1 MTGEIVCSHIP
12 LKASIIQQTTMDPNK
27 RLVPKASPRLQKSP
41 SFVFIL
47 HVTSRS
53 CAIAVLVIFCGLGLC
68 RWILEPHH
76 LMEIWIGYGL
86 LWRKP
91 QLVGVINNISPSH
104 FHPKKVSGQPG
115 LTFSSF
121 ARAFACTWR
130 PAWVCP
136 VALSCDQWISSAW
149 CFFPRVFFLQPF
161 DKELHLS
168 SFIYSLYFLRQTNYL
183 SRCWKP
189 GIWGRPGNQT
199 SPDRGLVGLICLN
212 NTL

>member
-1 MTGEIVCSHIP
+1 MLAYS

-121 ARAFACTWR
+121 ARAFCLYLAAR
-130 PAWVCP
+130 LG
-136 VALSCDQWISSAW
+136 LSSCLELWSMEFLQPD
-149 CFFPRVFFLQPF
+149 VFFLAFFFFSPLI
-161 DKELHLS
+161 KSSIYHHLS
-168 SFIYSLYFLRQTNYL
+168 IACYFLRQTNYL

-189 GIWGRPGNQT
+189 GIWGRQGTRHHQT
-199 SPDRGLVGLICLN
+199 EGLSVWSV
-212 NTL
+212 

>member
-1 MTGEIVCSHIP
+1 MLAYS

-91 QLVGVINNISPSH
+91 QLVGVHQQHLTIPFPS
-104 FHPKKVSGQPG
+104 KKGQRPARSHLLFLCQG
-115 LTFSSF
+115 L
-121 ARAFACTWR
+121 FACTWR
-130 PAWVCP
+130 PAWVCQ
-136 VALSCDQWISSAW
+136 VALSCDQWNFFSLMFFSSRFFSSALW
-149 CFFPRVFFLQPF
+149 
-161 DKELHLS
+161 
-168 SFIYSLYFLRQTNYL
+168 
-183 SRCWKP
+183 
-189 GIWGRPGNQT
+189 
-199 SPDRGLVGLICLN
+199 
-212 NTL
+212 

>member
-1 MTGEIVCSHIP
+1 
-12 LKASIIQQTTMDPNK
+12 MDPNK
-27 RLVPKASPRLQKSP
+27 RLVPKASPHLQKSP

-91 QLVGVINNISPSH
+91 QLVGVINSISLSH
-104 FHPKKVSGQPG
+104 FHHTKKGQQPARSHLLFLCQGFLLVLGGPPG
-115 LTFSSF
+115 SVKL
-121 ARAFACTWR
+121 
-130 PAWVCP
+130 PWV
-136 VALSCDQWISSAW
+136 VINGISSAW
-149 CFFPRVFFLQPF
+149 CFFPPDFFLQPF

-168 SFIYSLYFLRQTNYL
+168 IA
-183 SRCWKP
+183 
-189 GIWGRPGNQT
+189 
-199 SPDRGLVGLICLN
+199 
-212 NTL
+212 